1 MVVHVCGFMAHCPFM
16 YACTDCRTVVS
27 ISCTVVHICMYNIA
41 WRTRAH
47 RPRTG
52 RCAKFHFSLR
62 NFLLPDCTTK
72 VVTKYIFYENFSKF
86 GRIKS
91 KLMKKIWA
99 LRARN
104 SDLGQPMIRPAMT
117 RPHAHDPCPGGRRP
131 PRPAA
136 TACPMPGLFRIDRF
150 VVYLGSGVIVLER
163 GGL

>member
-1 MVVHVCGFMAHCPFM
+1 MAHCPFM

-62 NFLLPDCTTK
+62 NFLLPYCTTK

-104 SDLGQPMIRPAMT
+104 SGPRQGRTTRAQTSASRPSASRGCGSISVYGVPRDVKQGLVWDIQT
-117 RPHAHDPCPGGRRP
+117 QLKTNSRTPSVTP
-131 PRPAA
+131 PNR
-136 TACPMPGLFRIDRF
+136 
-150 VVYLGSGVIVLER
+150 
-163 GGL
+163 

>member
-104 SDLGQPMIRPAMT
+104 SDLGQAGTHKTPELKIRFAKCFVLSW
-117 RPHAHDPCPGGRRP
+117 DVD
-131 PRPAA
+131 
-136 TACPMPGLFRIDRF
+136 FRMCCWLPWRW
-150 VVYLGSGVIVLER
+150 
-163 GGL
+163 

>member
-1 MVVHVCGFMAHCPFM
+1 MVVHVCGFMAHCPFV
-16 YACTDCRTVVS
+16 YACTNCRTVVS

-104 SDLGQPMIRPAMT
+104 SDLGQVWGRGETPRSPRLRPFLHRLRASRT
-117 RPHAHDPCPGGRRP
+117 DTQSVA
-131 PRPAA
+131 
-136 TACPMPGLFRIDRF
+136 
-150 VVYLGSGVIVLER
+150 GSSSR
-163 GGL
+163 